1 VLNKMVRYDFRD
13 RYQSATEALQA
24 LQNLGENVL
33 KPSTSSANPLLQPD
47 PLPLQWEAET
57 DTPDAPIA
65 ASTQPWPA
73 TFGDAN
79 SYVPTTEA
87 AAENDTNLS

>member
-1 VLNKMVRYDFRD
+1 
-13 RYQSATEALQA
+13 
-24 LQNLGENVL
+24 VL
-33 KPSTSSANPLLQPD
+33 KPSTPLANPLPQPE

-57 DTPDAPIA
+57 DAPDAPIA

-87 AAENDTNLS
+87 AAEDDTNLS